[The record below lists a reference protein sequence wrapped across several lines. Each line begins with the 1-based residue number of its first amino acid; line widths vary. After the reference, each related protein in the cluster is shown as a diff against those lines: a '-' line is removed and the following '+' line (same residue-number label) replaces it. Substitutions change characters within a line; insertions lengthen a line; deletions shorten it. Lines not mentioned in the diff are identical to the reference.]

1 MELKK
6 LKKLNGNKT
15 KKKRLGRGY
24 GSGKGG
30 HTVGKGMK
38 GQKSRQGNSIPYGFE
53 GGQVPLF
60 KKLPKIGGFSNP
72 TKKQI
77 KGVNILSFNVFND
90 GDVVTPEML
99 VEKGII
105 RSVPKHGVKILGC
118 GDLKKKIDL
127 KGLLFSQSAKDK
139 LEK

>member
-105 RSVPKHGVKILGC
+105 RSVPKHGVKILGG
-118 GDLKKKIDL
+118 GDLKKKIEL
-127 KGLLFSQSAKDK
+127 KGFLFSQSAKDK